1 MADTKPMIF
10 FAHGKESG
18 PWGTKIRTM
27 AEIAR
32 ERGFRVESPDYQGMD
47 DAAERVDRL
56 LSLAREADGPLVLV
70 GSSMGGYVSAAASAE
85 LAPAGLFLL
94 APAFHMEGFPN
105 PSPRPA
111 APVAEIAHGWDDDTV
126 PVDNVIRYAREHAC
140 ELHLLPAGHR
150 LTEVLPRIETLFA
163 GFLERVGA

>member
-1 MADTKPMIF
+1 MADSRPTVF

-47 DAAERVDRL
+47 DVRERVERL
-56 LSLAREADGPLVLV
+56 LSLARDADGPLVLV
-70 GSSMGGYVSAAASAE
+70 GSSMGAYVSAAASPR

-94 APAFHMEGFPN
+94 APAFHMAAFPE

-111 APVAEIAHGWDDDTV
+111 APVTEIVHGWDDDTV
-126 PVDNVIRYAREHAC
+126 PVDNAIRYAREYGC
-140 ELHLLPAGHR
+140 ELHLMPAGHR
-150 LTEVLPRIETLFA
+150 LTEVLPRIETLFDA
-163 GFLERVGA
+163 FLERLKG